1 MPEMFFNIPKA
12 IVRREASL
20 SSGAN
25 NPSEELTLVDLG
37 TKAFVLQAASV
48 MIIEDMPEENLFVFM
63 VVRSP
68 NPESPPGPPEIIDV
82 LSIPTAQCG
91 HLKGN
96 GAGVYVGTVQG
107 PIPLKSGE
115 KLCFQ
120 VQRKVGPGTYAF
132 HAQAWG
138 FETK

>member
-1 MPEMFFNIPKA
+1 MPEPFFNIPKT
-12 IVRREASL
+12 IVRRDASL
-20 SSGAN
+20 MGGGN
-25 NPSEELTLVDLG
+25 NPSEELTLIDLG
-37 TKAFVLQAASV
+37 TTSFVLQMASV
-48 MIIEDMPEENLFVFM
+48 MIMEDEPQENLLAFM

-68 NPESPPGPPEIIDV
+68 NPNIPPGPPEIIQS
-82 LSIPTAQCG
+82 LSIPVVQSG

-96 GAGVYVGTVQG
+96 GAGTYVGIVQG

-138 FETK
+138 FATK